1 MCFLSFTAVI
11 INWYNEIYEDVK
23 SKKKLKW
30 YSSDKGLNVFFFHL
44 FQVNVNCVI
53 PCDSVS

>member
-30 YSSDKGLNVFFFHL
+30 YSSDKGLNVFFFH
-44 FQVNVNCVI
+44 
-53 PCDSVS
+53 